1 MINRIAVIRI
11 DSKHVPVLLEGLE
24 ELLYKL
30 ALQMEDLKGG
40 PMTPERKRL
49 DQKQKEVEEL
59 QHQISVQADEEGKNQ
74 TK

>member
-1 MINRIAVIRI
+1 MIKI
-11 DSKHVPVLLEGLE
+11 DSKYVPILLEGLE

-49 DQKQKEVEEL
+49 DKKQKEVEEL
-59 QHQISVQADEEGKNQ
+59 QHQISIQADSE
-74 TK
+74 

>member
-1 MINRIAVIRI
+1 MVKI
-11 DSKHVPVLLEGLE
+11 DSKYVPILLEGLE

-49 DQKQKEVEEL
+49 DKKQKMVEDL
-59 QHQISVQADEEGKNQ
+59 QHKISLQSED
-74 TK
+74 

>member
-1 MINRIAVIRI
+1 MIRI

-30 ALQMEDLKGG
+30 ALQMEELKGG

-49 DQKQKEVEEL
+49 DQKQKLVEEL
-59 QHQISVQADEEGKNQ
+59 QHDISQQADSEEDK
-74 TK
+74 

>member
-1 MINRIAVIRI
+1 MIFRKAVIRI

-30 ALQMEDLKGG
+30 ALQMEELKGG

-49 DQKQKEVEEL
+49 DHKQKLVEEL
-59 QHQISVQADEEGKNQ
+59 QHDISQQADSEEDK
-74 TK
+74 